1 MFSYCPRTTVNR
13 QQLTINNKLSTNNL
27 GFTLI
32 ELIITIIIA
41 GILFGIGIAY
51 FNANNKHQTL
61 INTAN
66 EVKDKMRLLQSYANS
81 NITRSLSGTVCT
93 FPYPK
98 FDSLFIEFV
107 DLSQNYVT
115 GITCLDLSGVGLRY
129 YDPYVIF
136 PSGIKTT
143 NAVICSLDFVGTMIE
158 NGYGGGCPAPPIP
171 ITLTDISIG
180 QSKTICISSSGSIY
194 DGNPSC

>member
-66 EVKDKMRLLQSYANS
+66 EVKTKMRLLQSYIS
-81 NITRSLSGTVCT
+81 SRITKAENGVTCSSEVGETFGGHFISTSGPLSIFTGIVCLNPGKRYVYGSSLS
-93 FPYPK
+93 F
-98 FDSLFIEFV
+98 
-107 DLSQNYVT
+107 
-115 GITCLDLSGVGLRY
+115 
-129 YDPYVIF
+129 
-136 PSGIKTT
+136 
-143 NAVICSLDFVGTMIE
+143 
-158 NGYGGGCPAPPIP
+158 
-171 ITLTDISIG
+171 
-180 QSKTICISSSGSIY
+180 
-194 DGNPSC
+194 